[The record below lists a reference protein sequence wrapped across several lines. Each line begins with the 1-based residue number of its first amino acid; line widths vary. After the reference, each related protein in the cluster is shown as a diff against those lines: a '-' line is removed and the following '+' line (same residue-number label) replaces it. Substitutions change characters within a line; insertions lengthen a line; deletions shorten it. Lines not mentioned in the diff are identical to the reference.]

1 MHSKTI
7 RQKDRYRGTGGA
19 KEGCSSKIAYLVYF
33 SPFLSDFEK
42 WNDKFGPLHL
52 IVYKSI

>member
-19 KEGCSSKIAYLVYF
+19 KEGCSSIGRVTKNSL
-33 SPFLSDFEK
+33 
-42 WNDKFGPLHL
+42 FG
-52 IVYKSI
+52 IF